1 MTSDDEADD
10 ARFLQVSNDDTNQ
23 FIDEMEKLLT
33 PKNKN
38 KTKQKVNWKY
48 YQSVYMGTISWGH
61 TCSGTS
67 TWPDLYVRSQNNEEY
82 DPDNLNS
89 IQSSVSRYLMKENGM
104 NILQDKDIYSPFF
117 S

>member
-38 KTKQKVNWKY
+38 KTKQKVN
-48 YQSVYMGTISWGH
+48 
-61 TCSGTS
+61 
-67 TWPDLYVRSQNNEEY
+67 
-82 DPDNLNS
+82 
-89 IQSSVSRYLMKENGM
+89 
-104 NILQDKDIYSPFF
+104 
-117 S
+117 